1 MKAPRLI
8 LSLHRSDCCESRM
21 ILIRSREGGF
31 VSQNC
36 LRCGKAYRVQDRE
49 IPDLDCDSCKWS
61 PKGSV
66 MVKII
71 DKNYVYE
78 CERCRKRWVL
88 AELLPHW
95 SELFP
100 YCGLAAPG
108 DGHFER

>member
-1 MKAPRLI
+1 
-8 LSLHRSDCCESRM
+8 
-21 ILIRSREGGF
+21 
-31 VSQNC
+31 
-36 LRCGKAYRVQDRE
+36 
-49 IPDLDCDSCKWS
+49 
-61 PKGSV
+61 V